1 MATNFDDLINLAG
14 NKILGNETLSTTTF
28 PKRVT
33 VLGWL
38 NHAQWELCRLLDPTL
53 IQSLVVPP
61 VALDGTAG
69 NANLPADYLKFI
81 AAFDD
86 TNNRPLTF
94 VNQNTWSLVISG
106 SFSYLQSNCTVFGD
120 DLYYVPVATT
130 ATAVKLTYIKV
141 PTVMTDAASPMSL
154 ADEFVALLTDYALIQ
169 SRAPEDELQQY
180 QAYQGAWY
188 ARIRMLNGES
198 LELGA
203 GKALAES

>member
-28 PKRVT
+28 PKRAT
-33 VLGWL
+33 VLDWL

-53 IQSLVVPP
+53 VQSLVVPP
-61 VALDGTAG
+61 VALSGTSG
-69 NANLPADYLKFI
+69 NADLPADYLKFI
-81 AAFDD
+81 AAYDD

-94 VNQNTWSLVISG
+94 VNQNLWSLVISG
-106 SFSYLQSNCTVFGD
+106 SFSYLQSNCTVMNT
-120 DLYYVPVATT
+120 DLWYVPVAT
-130 ATAVKLTYIKV
+130 ASTAVKLTYIKV

-154 ADEFVALLTDYALIQ
+154 PDEFAALLSDYPLIQ

-180 QAYQGAWY
+180 QAYMGAWY
-188 ARIRMLNGES
+188 QRIRMLNGES